1 MASVA
6 LKSETTRLGLA
17 NKNYGRSY
25 GATMKSQQETFIQH
39 DIQPG
44 ETLQGIAIK
53 YTVPVEQIKRA
64 NKLFNNDI
72 FMRKTLSIPVGD
84 QPLPAN
90 VLENATATANG
101 SPVRQGPSTAKR
113 RDGGSSEEEED
124 NGGKLEEDDRDVT
137 MDFFNR
143 IDRQVR
149 EKKHNLKK
157 IEKNSSIGEI
167 EAMTP
172 NIQSAPSPSQSYSRI
187 AEGGKDP
194 AESYQLSAVTVA
206 TEGKSSLVETTP
218 PVEVGGSMSPLLG
231 GKGKRKMKSADR
243 SWPV

>member
-1 MASVA
+1 MS
-6 LKSETTRLGLA
+6 
-17 NKNYGRSY
+17 
-25 GATMKSQQETFIQH
+25 
-39 DIQPG
+39 
-44 ETLQGIAIK
+44 
-53 YTVPVEQIKRA
+53 VEQIKRA

-72 FMRKTLSIPVGD
+72 FMRKSLSIPVGD

-101 SPVRQGPSTAKR
+101 SPARRGPSTAKR
-113 RDGGSSEEEED
+113 RDGSSEDEED
-124 NGGKLEEDDRDVT
+124 NGGKVEEADRDVT

-187 AEGGKDP
+187 SDSGK
-194 AESYQLSAVTVA
+194 AAGESYQLSAVTVA
-206 TEGKSSLVETTP
+206 TEGNSKLVETTP
-218 PVEVGGSMSPLLG
+218 PVEVGGTSSPLLG
-231 GKGKRKMKSADR
+231 GRSKRKIKSADR

>member
-44 ETLQGIAIK
+44 ETLQGISIK
-53 YTVPVEQIKRA
+53 YAVPVEQIKRA

-72 FMRKTLSIPVGD
+72 FMRKSLSIPVGD

-101 SPVRQGPSTAKR
+101 SPARRGPSTAKR
-113 RDGGSSEEEED
+113 RDGSSEDEED
-124 NGGKLEEDDRDVT
+124 NGGKVEEADRDVT

-187 AEGGKDP
+187 SESGK
-194 AESYQLSAVTVA
+194 AAGESYQLSAVTVA
-206 TEGKSSLVETTP
+206 TEGNSKLVETTP
-218 PVEVGGSMSPLLG
+218 PVEVGGTSSPLLG
-231 GKGKRKMKSADR
+231 GRSKRKMKSADR

>member
-25 GATMKSQQETFIQH
+25 GATMKSQQETYIQH
-39 DIQPG
+39 EIQPG
-44 ETLQGIAIK
+44 ETLQGISIK
-53 YTVPVEQIKRA
+53 YAVPVEQIKRA

-72 FMRKTLSIPVGD
+72 FMRKSLSIPVGD

-90 VLENATATANG
+90 VLESATATANG
-101 SPVRQGPSTAKR
+101 SPARRGPSTAKR
-113 RDGGSSEEEED
+113 REGSSEDEED
-124 NGGKLEEDDRDVT
+124 NGGKVEVDDRDVT

-157 IEKNSSIGEI
+157 IEKNSSISEI

-172 NIQSAPSPSQSYSRI
+172 NIQSGPSPSQSYSRI
-187 AEGGKDP
+187 GDSGKIP
-194 AESYQLSAVTVA
+194 SESYQLAAVTVA
-206 TEGKSSLVETTP
+206 SEGGKTNLVETTP
-218 PVEVGGSMSPLLG
+218 PVEVGGSVSPLLG
-231 GKGKRKMKSADR
+231 GRGKRKTKTADR

>member
-6 LKSETTRLGLA
+6 LKGETTRLGLS

-25 GATMKSQQETFIQH
+25 GATMKSQQETYIQH
-39 DIQPG
+39 NIEVG
-44 ETLQGIAIK
+44 ETLQGISIK
-53 YTVPVEQIKRA
+53 YGVPIEQIKRA
-64 NKLFNNDI
+64 NKLFTNDI

-90 VLENATATANG
+90 VLETATATANG
-101 SPVRQGPSTAKR
+101 SPARRAPPTAKR
-113 RDGGSSEEEED
+113 REGSSDSEED
-124 NGGKLEEDDRDVT
+124 SGGKIEEDDRDVT

-167 EAMTP
+167 EAMSP
-172 NIQSAPSPSQSYSRI
+172 NIQSAPSPSQSYTRI
-187 AEGGKDP
+187 AEGGKTP
-194 AESYQLSAVTVA
+194 GESYQLSAVTVA
-206 TEGKSSLVETTP
+206 TEGDSNLVETTP
-218 PVEVGGSMSPLLG
+218 PVEVGGSLSPLLG
-231 GKGKRKMKSADR
+231 GRLKRKTKNVADK